1 MEKSVQI
8 APQSGPPNGD
18 ATLNGV
24 ATDRTRESRENA
36 IEKSPFGYWLHFQL
50 NVIPYFPQPL
60 WRSAQ

>member
-8 APQSGPPNGD
+8 APQPGPPNGD

-36 IEKSPFGYWLHFQL
+36 IEKSPFGY
-50 NVIPYFPQPL
+50 
-60 WRSAQ
+60 